1 MRDGVHRCTIS
12 LFISNVMSESKD
24 TPKKKKLSTHVTH
37 EVDTKRD
44 ELTESLADM
53 LNKANKDGGKSAFF
67 LDDKED
73 PSVITDWISTG
84 SDLLDLAISNRPHG
98 GIPVGR
104 ITEITGLEASGKSLL
119 SAHLLAETQKKGGV
133 AVFID
138 TEQSVSDDF
147 LTAIGVNTKQM
158 LYIAS
163 QTVEDIFEKIENII
177 AHVRKSNKDRLVTIV
192 VDSVA
197 AASTKAELEAD
208 HGKDGFATG
217 KAIIIS
223 KAMRKINDMI
233 GKQRIALIFTNQ
245 LRVNLQAAMFGD
257 KYITSGGKALQF
269 HASVRLRLK
278 GMGAL
283 KVTQNGEPVHIGVK
297 TRAVVVKNRLGPPM
311 RHADFSIYYD
321 SGIDNYGNWLE
332 VLKKTSL
339 ITGAKSP
346 YNYTKNDGSVIKLDA
361 KTFAKDM
368 KADAELR
375 EELYLKIVDASIMR
389 YKSQDSEIRED
400 VELDESD
407 DDGDTS
413 GGEE

>member
-1 MRDGVHRCTIS
+1 
-12 LFISNVMSESKD
+12 
-24 TPKKKKLSTHVTH
+24 
-37 EVDTKRD
+37 
-44 ELTESLADM
+44 
-53 LNKANKDGGKSAFF
+53 
-67 LDDKED
+67 
-73 PSVITDWISTG
+73 
-84 SDLLDLAISNRPHG
+84 
-98 GIPVGR
+98 
-104 ITEITGLEASGKSLL
+104 
-119 SAHLLAETQKKGGV
+119 
-133 AVFID
+133 
-138 TEQSVSDDF
+138 

-163 QTVEDIFEKIENII
+163 QTVEDIFEKIEGIV

-197 AASTKAELEAD
+197 AASTKSELESD

-283 KVTQNGEPVHIGVK
+283 KVTQNGDPVHIGVK

-311 RHADFSIYYD
+311 RYTDFNIYYD
-321 SGIDNYGNWLE
+321 SGVDNYGNWIE
-332 VLKKTSL
+332 VLKKYSH
-339 ITGAKSP
+339 ISGAKSP
-346 YNYTKNDGSVIKLDA
+346 YNYTRNNGEVVKIDA
-361 KTFAKDM
+361 KTFAKDV

-375 EELYLKIVDASIMR
+375 EELYQKIVESTVMA
-389 YKSQDSEIRED
+389 YKSPDSEIRED
-400 VELDESD
+400 VELDESED
-407 DDGDTS
+407 EGDTGS
-413 GGEE
+413 GEE

>member
-1 MRDGVHRCTIS
+1 MDQ
-12 LFISNVMSESKD
+12 
-24 TPKKKKLSTHVTH
+24 
-37 EVDTKRD
+37 
-44 ELTESLADM
+44 
-53 LNKANKDGGKSAFF
+53 
-67 LDDKED
+67 KED
-73 PSVITDWISTG
+73 PSTITDWISTG
-84 SDLLDLAISNRPHG
+84 CDILDLAISNRPHA

-119 SAHLLAETQKKGGV
+119 AAHLLAETQKKGGL

-138 TEQSVSDDF
+138 TEQSVSQDF
-147 LTAIGVNTKQM
+147 LAAIGVDVPKM
-158 LYIAS
+158 LYVAAH
-163 QTVEDIFEKIENII
+163 TVEDIFEKIETLI
-177 AHVRKSNKDRLVTIV
+177 AHVRKSNRDRLVTIV

-233 GKQRIALIFTNQ
+233 GKQRIALVFTNQ

-257 KYITSGGKALQF
+257 KYITSGGKAIQY

-283 KVTQNGEPVHIGVK
+283 KVTQNGEPAHIGVK
-297 TRAVVVKNRLGPPM
+297 TRAVVVKNRMGPPM
-311 RHADFSIYYD
+311 RFADFSIFFD
-321 SGIDNYGNWLE
+321 SGIDNYGNWIE
-332 VLKKTSL
+332 VLKKHSI

-346 YNYTKNDGSVIKLDA
+346 YNYTKNNGETVKIDT

-368 KADAELR
+368 KTDAELR
-375 EELYLKIVDASIMR
+375 EELYQKIAEVTIMK
-389 YKSQDSEIRED
+389 YKSPDSEIRED
-400 VELDESD
+400 VEVDSSED
-407 DDGDTS
+407 AEEV

>member
-1 MRDGVHRCTIS
+1 MAEET
-12 LFISNVMSESKD
+12 
-24 TPKKKKLSTHVTH
+24 KKKKGSTHVVH
-37 EVDTKRD
+37 DPSTKRD

-53 LNKANKDGGKSAFF
+53 LNKSNKDTGKTAFF

-84 SDLLDLAISNRPHG
+84 SDLLDLAISNRLHG

-138 TEQSVSDDF
+138 TEQSVSQDF

-158 LYIAS
+158 LYVAS
-163 QTVEDIFEKIENII
+163 QTVEDIFEKIESII
-177 AHVRKSNKDRLVTIV
+177 AHVRKSNRDRLVTIV

-197 AASTKAELEAD
+197 GASTKAELESD

-311 RHADFSIYYD
+311 RHADFNIYYD
-321 SGIDNYGNWLE
+321 SGVDNYGNWIE
-332 VLKKTSL
+332 VMKKYSI

-346 YNYTKNDGSVIKLDA
+346 YNYTRNSGEAIKLDT

-375 EELYLKIVDASIMR
+375 EEMYQKIAGASIMK
-389 YKSQDSEIRED
+389 YQTQDSEIRED
-400 VELDESD
+400 VEVDDSVDGEDVGGDEKD
-407 DDGDTS
+407 
-413 GGEE
+413 EE

>member
-1 MRDGVHRCTIS
+1 MAEET
-12 LFISNVMSESKD
+12 
-24 TPKKKKLSTHVTH
+24 KKKKGSTHVVH
-37 EVDTKRD
+37 DPSTKRD

-53 LNKANKDGGKSAFF
+53 LNKSNKDTGKTAFF

-84 SDLLDLAISNRPHG
+84 SDLLDLAISNRLHG

-138 TEQSVSDDF
+138 TEQSVSQDF

-158 LYIAS
+158 LYVAS
-163 QTVEDIFEKIENII
+163 QTVEDIFEKIESII
-177 AHVRKSNKDRLVTIV
+177 AHVRKSNRDRLVTIV

-197 AASTKAELEAD
+197 GASTKAELESD

-311 RHADFSIYYD
+311 RHADFNIYYD
-321 SGIDNYGNWLE
+321 SGVDNYGNWIE
-332 VLKKTSL
+332 VMKKYSI
-339 ITGAKSP
+339 ITGVKSP
-346 YNYTKNDGSVIKLDA
+346 YNYTRNSGEAIKLDT

-375 EELYLKIVDASIMR
+375 EEMYQKIAGASIMK
-389 YKSQDSEIRED
+389 YQTQDSEIRED
-400 VELDESD
+400 VEVDDSVDGEDVGGDEKD
-407 DDGDTS
+407 
-413 GGEE
+413 EE

>member
-1 MRDGVHRCTIS
+1 MAEENET
-12 LFISNVMSESKD
+12 
-24 TPKKKKLSTHVTH
+24 KKKKKSTSTHVSH
-37 EVDTKRD
+37 DVDTKRD
-44 ELTESLADM
+44 ELIDSLADV
-53 LNKANKDGGKSAFF
+53 LNKSNKDGGKSAFF
-67 LDDKED
+67 LDQKED
-73 PSVITDWISTG
+73 PSVISDWISTG
-84 SDLLDLAISNRPHG
+84 SDLLDLAISNRPHA

-119 SAHLLAETQKKGGV
+119 SAHLLADTQKKGGV

-138 TEQSVSDDF
+138 TEQSVSHEF
-147 LTAIGVNTKQM
+147 LTAIGVDVPKMMYVTC
-158 LYIAS
+158 
-163 QTVEDIFEKIENII
+163 QTVEDIFEKIELLIS
-177 AHVRKSNKDRLVTIV
+177 HVRKSNRDRLVTIV

-197 AASTKAELEAD
+197 AASTKAELESD
-208 HGKDGFATG
+208 HGKDGYATG

-223 KAMRKINDMI
+223 KALRKINDMI
-233 GKQRIALIFTNQ
+233 GRQRIALVFTNQ

-297 TRAVVVKNRLGPPM
+297 TRAVVVKNRMGPPM
-311 RHADFSIYYD
+311 RYADFNIYYD
-321 SGIDNYGNWLE
+321 SGVDNYGNWLE
-332 VLKKTSL
+332 ILKKHSV

-346 YNYTKNDGSVIKLDA
+346 YNYVKNNGEKVQLDT

-375 EELYLKIVDASIMR
+375 EELYQKIVDVTIMK

-400 VELDESD
+400 VEVDDSVEGTDVGSD
-407 DDGDTS
+407 S
-413 GGEE
+413 GTEE